1 MSALTTLE
9 MDLDCDHKESIKKF
23 TRQSLSK
30 SISKVVKADIY
41 PEFGTYPGGG
51 ESPIIPFG
59 NEKNAERE
67 IIHGR
72 WAQLGVTGAWAAE
85 NGTGIPWFT
94 AGTLCTP
101 DDCTAVADKFPGAVA
116 PLAPEGSG
124 YPSFWNV
131 LIIETVL
138 VGAAEAYRTGLA
150 ANPFDDGLVA
160 GDVSPGGRFDPL
172 GLAESGDLEELKI
185 KELKHCRLSM
195 FAWLGCIMQA
205 LATQEG
211 PIANWTA
218 HTADPSKSI
227 SKVVKADIYPEFGTY
242 PGGGE
247 SPIIPFGDEKNAER
261 EIIHGR
267 WAQLGVTGA
276 WAAEN
281 GTGIPWFTAGT
292 LCTPDD
298 CTAVADKFPGAV
310 APLAPEGSGYPS
322 FWNVLIIETVLVG
335 AAEAYRTGLAANP
348 FDDGLVAGDVSPGGR
363 FDPLGLA
370 ESGDLEELKIKEL
383 KHCRLSMFAWLG
395 CIFQALATQEG
406 PIANWTAHT
415 ADPVHANV
423 LTNAAKGFGFY

>member
-9 MDLDCDHKESIKKF
+9 MDLDCDHKESIKKS
-23 TRQSLSK
+23 TRQSL
-30 SISKVVKADIY
+30 
-41 PEFGTYPGGG
+41 
-51 ESPIIPFG
+51 
-59 NEKNAERE
+59 
-67 IIHGR
+67 
-72 WAQLGVTGAWAAE
+72 
-85 NGTGIPWFT
+85 
-94 AGTLCTP
+94 
-101 DDCTAVADKFPGAVA
+101 
-116 PLAPEGSG
+116 
-124 YPSFWNV
+124 
-131 LIIETVL
+131 
-138 VGAAEAYRTGLA
+138 
-150 ANPFDDGLVA
+150 
-160 GDVSPGGRFDPL
+160 
-172 GLAESGDLEELKI
+172 
-185 KELKHCRLSM
+185 
-195 FAWLGCIMQA
+195 
-205 LATQEG
+205 
-211 PIANWTA
+211 
-218 HTADPSKSI
+218 SKSI

-322 FWNVLIIETVLVG
+322 FWNVLIIETILVG
-335 AAEAYRTGLAANP
+335 GAEAYRTGLAANP
-348 FDDGLVAGDVSPGGR
+348 FDDGLVAGDVSRVVDSTRWAWPN
-363 FDPLGLA
+363 L
-370 ESGDLEELKIKEL
+370 IKEL

>member
-1 MSALTTLE
+1 MMAAPTRALERENLFKRSLFFSICNEWLLRET
-9 MDLDCDHKESIKKF
+9 DLFFHLL
-23 TRQSLSK
+23 QSK

-131 LIIETVL
+131 LIIETIL
-138 VGAAEAYRTGLA
+138 VGGAEAYRTGLA

-218 HTADPSKSI
+218 HTADP
-227 SKVVKADIYPEFGTY
+227 
-242 PGGGE
+242 
-247 SPIIPFGDEKNAER
+247 
-261 EIIHGR
+261 
-267 WAQLGVTGA
+267 
-276 WAAEN
+276 
-281 GTGIPWFTAGT
+281 
-292 LCTPDD
+292 
-298 CTAVADKFPGAV
+298 
-310 APLAPEGSGYPS
+310 
-322 FWNVLIIETVLVG
+322 
-335 AAEAYRTGLAANP
+335 
-348 FDDGLVAGDVSPGGR
+348 
-363 FDPLGLA
+363 
-370 ESGDLEELKIKEL
+370 
-383 KHCRLSMFAWLG
+383 
-395 CIFQALATQEG
+395 
-406 PIANWTAHT
+406 
-415 ADPVHANV
+415 VHANV